1 MHPELA
7 LAGRVVELVR
17 RLAGTAAEAE
27 AVVQHSADALTRFA
41 NSAIHQN
48 VAAATT
54 TVRLRLHLDGRT
66 AGGSTTATD
75 EAGLES
81 LVERTIAA
89 ARLSPPD
96 TGWPG
101 LTPPTP
107 LAPDGGGFDEATA
120 RATPGE
126 RAARVRDFV
135 RAAGGLETAGYCRTT
150 YSSVA
155 FANSAGQ
162 SVEGRA
168 AEAAMD
174 GIARV
179 GGADG
184 VARLAS
190 GRLADL
196 DGAALGARAVAKARA
211 GERPIQLPPARYEVV
226 LEPEAVADLLANL
239 AAFGFNGKAFAQRQS
254 FVELGVDQFDPAVTI
269 VDEPLG
275 RPGEPAPGLP
285 FDVEGTPRSSLPLVR
300 AGTTV
305 AVTHDRRSAAE
316 AGAASTGHGSPWSRT
331 WGPVASHLRL
341 APAAP
346 ASASSDN
353 EQASPAPTSNEQA
366 SPAPRGNEQAPSA
379 PASMLSG
386 DVGPT
391 AESARPLVAHVQR
404 GLLITDF
411 WYTRVLDQKSL
422 VVTGVTRNGVWLI
435 EDGEVTAAVSNM
447 RFTQSY
453 PQALGPGAVR
463 GIGAEAIPLPDR
475 WPGVRYTAPALHL
488 ATWTITGNATT

>member
-1 MHPELA
+1 MSELA
-7 LAGRVVELVR
+7 MAARVVELVR
-17 RLAGTAAEAE
+17 RLAGNAAQAE
-27 AVVQHSADALTRFA
+27 AVVQHSAEALTRFA

-48 VAAATT
+48 VAGATT

-75 EAGLES
+75 AAGLES

-89 ARLSPPD
+89 VRLSPPD

-107 LAPDGGGFDEATA
+107 RVADSAFDEATA
-120 RATPGE
+120 RAAPGE

-135 RAAGGLETAGYCRTT
+135 RAAGGLETAGYCRTA
-150 YSSVA
+150 YNAAA

-174 GIARV
+174 GIARA

-196 DGAALGARAVAKARA
+196 DGAALGTRAAAKARA
-211 GERPIQLPPARYEVV
+211 GERPIELSPAGYEVV
-226 LEPEAVADLLANL
+226 LEPDAVADLLANL
-239 AAFGFNGKAFAQRQS
+239 ATFGFNGKAFAQRQS
-254 FVELGVDQFDPAVTI
+254 FVELGIDQFDPAVTI

-275 RPGEPAPGLP
+275 TPGEPAPGLP
-285 FDVEGTPRSSLPLVR
+285 FDVEGTPRSTLPLVR
-300 AGTTV
+300 AGTTT

-316 AGAASTGHGSPWSRT
+316 VGAVSTGHGSPSSRT
-331 WGPVASHLRL
+331 WGPIASHMRL
-341 APAAP
+341 AASPVP
-346 ASASSDN
+346 ASV
-353 EQASPAPTSNEQA
+353 
-366 SPAPRGNEQAPSA
+366 PS
-379 PASMLSG
+379 G
-386 DVGPT
+386 HVGPT
-391 AESARPLVAHVQR
+391 AESARPLLANVER

-422 VVTGVTRNGVWLI
+422 VITGVTRNGVWLI
-435 EDGEVTAAVSNM
+435 EDGEVTTAVSNM

-453 PQALGPGAVR
+453 PEALAPGAVR
-463 GIGAEAIPLPDR
+463 GIGPVAIPLPDR

-488 ATWTITGNATT
+488 ATWTVTGNATT